1 MSAYGLNVDEVLDW
15 TLPQIRLLSE
25 QRSLRVMD
33 ERRWELMLSTGTL
46 PPEMWDQ
53 LWWTVGGEKLG
64 LTSPEPA
71 AESTV
76 PSGKIG
82 QQNHSVDA
90 EGNVLAPGA
99 PLLSDIAL
107 GRARPPVGFNHLT
120 VVDKSGAKKE

>member
-33 ERRWELMLSTGTL
+33 ERRFALMLQTGTI

-53 LWWTVGGEKLG
+53 LWWSLGGHKLG
-64 LTSPEPA
+64 LTSPESPGD
-71 AESTV
+71 STV

-107 GRARPPVGFNHLT
+107 GKARPPVGFHHLT
-120 VVDKSGAKKE
+120 VVNKSAVKEE

>member
-1 MSAYGLNVDEVLDW
+1 MSAYGLNMNEVLDW
-15 TLPQIRLLSE
+15 TFPQIRLLSE

-33 ERRWELMLSTGTL
+33 ERRFALMLQTGTL
-46 PPEMWDQ
+46 DPEMWDQ
-53 LWWTVGGEKLG
+53 LRWSLGGHKLG
-64 LTSPEPA
+64 LTSPEPP

-107 GRARPPVGFNHLT
+107 GKARPPVGFHHLT
-120 VVDKSGAKKE
+120 VVDKSEAKKE

>member
-1 MSAYGLNVDEVLDW
+1 MSAYGLNIDEVLDW
-15 TLPQIRLLSE
+15 TFPQIHLISE

-33 ERRWELMLSTGTL
+33 ERRFALMLQTGTL

-53 LWWTVGGEKLG
+53 LWWSLGGEKLG
-64 LTSPEPA
+64 LTNPELP

-76 PSGKIG
+76 PSGEIG
-82 QQNHSVDA
+82 QQKHSVDA

-107 GRARPPVGFNHLT
+107 GKARPPVGFQHLM
-120 VVDKSGAKKE
+120 VVDKSKE